1 MSDQLGNIKSD
12 FFVYDIGTGKWT
24 QITDD
29 TAAMGGHSLIFD
41 HQMCLDADKRNIYV
55 FGGQSL
61 PMIGGGGGAEE
72 QRYRI
77 TLYHFL
83 LPLLFAFP
91 LAFSLAFP
99 FAFSFSISFAFPFRL
114 SL

>member
-1 MSDQLGNIKSD
+1 MLGRYLERSMRDQLGNIKSD

-41 HQMCLDADKRNIYV
+41 HQMCLDADERNIYV

-83 LPLLFAFP
+83 LPFLFAFP
-91 LAFSLAFP
+91 FC
-99 FAFSFSISFAFPFRL
+99 FSFSL

>member
-1 MSDQLGNIKSD
+1 MLGRHLERSMRDQLGNIKSD

-29 TAAMGGHSLIFD
+29 TAAMGGPSLIFD

-61 PMIGGGGGAEE
+61 HMIGGGGGGGTEV
-72 QRYRI
+72 QDYP
-77 TLYHFL
+77 
-83 LPLLFAFP
+83 LPFP
-91 LAFSLAFP
+91 
-99 FAFSFSISFAFPFRL
+99 FAFPFRF
-114 SL
+114 SLLLFL